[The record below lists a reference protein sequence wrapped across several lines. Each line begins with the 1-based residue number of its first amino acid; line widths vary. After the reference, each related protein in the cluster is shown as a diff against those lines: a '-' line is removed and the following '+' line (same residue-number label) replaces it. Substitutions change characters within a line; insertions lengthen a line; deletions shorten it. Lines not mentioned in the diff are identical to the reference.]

1 MYSNNIAYRQGNPMR
16 IRPLATM
23 AVLAAAA
30 LTLSACGGDDSTP
43 AASGG
48 SSSAAA
54 TTSSAPMATA
64 SAGTDTVSTFGAGCS
79 AVPTSGKG
87 SFSGMSTDPVATAAS
102 NNPVLSTL
110 VTAVTKAGLG
120 DSLNTAQNITVFAPS
135 NAAFA
140 KIPKATLAKVL
151 ADKATL
157 TKILTYHVVPQTL
170 TPDKLAGSFKTL
182 EGQNVTAAGSGDAFT
197 VGADK
202 ANVIC
207 GNVQTANATVYII
220 DSVLMPPTA

>member
-1 MYSNNIAYRQGNPMR
+1 MR

-30 LTLSACGGDDSTP
+30 LTLSACGGDDSTS
-43 AASGG
+43 AASGTT
-48 SSSAAA
+48 SAAAPTSAAA
-54 TTSSAPMATA
+54 TTA
-64 SAGTDTVSTFGAGCS
+64 AGTDTAMTFGAGCA
-79 AVPTSGKG
+79 AVPASGKG
-87 SFSGMSTDPVATAAS
+87 SFSGMATDPVATAAS
-102 NNPVLSTL
+102 NNPLLSTL
-110 VTAVTKAGLG
+110 VAAVTKAGLG

-135 NAAFA
+135 NDAFA
-140 KIPKATLAKVL
+140 KIPKATLDKVL

-157 TKILTYHVVPQTL
+157 TKILTYHVVPQKL
-170 TPDKLAGSFKTL
+170 TPDMLAGSFKTL
-182 EGQNVTAAGSGDAFT
+182 EGQNVTAAGAADAFT

-202 ANVIC
+202 ANVVC

>member
-1 MYSNNIAYRQGNPMR
+1 MR

-54 TTSSAPMATA
+54 PTTSEPMATPSA
-64 SAGTDTVSTFGAGCS
+64 SADAGTAMTFGAGCA
-79 AVPTSGKG
+79 AVPASGKG
-87 SFSGMSTDPVATAAS
+87 SFSGMATDPVATAAS

-110 VTAVTKAGLG
+110 VAAVTKAGLG

-135 NAAFA
+135 NDAFA
-140 KIPKATLAKVL
+140 KIPKATLDKVL

-157 TKILTYHVVPQTL
+157 TKILTYHVVPQKL
-170 TPDKLAGSFKTL
+170 TPDQLSGSFKTL
-182 EGQNVTAAGSGDAFT
+182 EGQMVTAAGSGDAFT
-197 VGADK
+197 VGAAK

>member
-1 MYSNNIAYRQGNPMR
+1 MR

-48 SSSAAA
+48 SSSAVAP
-54 TTSSAPMATA
+54 TSSAPMATPSA
-64 SAGTDTVSTFGAGCS
+64 SADSGTAMTFGAGCA
-79 AVPTSGKG
+79 AVPASGKG
-87 SFSGMSTDPVATAAS
+87 SFSGMATDPVATAAS

-110 VTAVTKAGLG
+110 VAAVTKAGLG

-135 NAAFA
+135 NDAFA
-140 KIPKATLAKVL
+140 KIPKATLDKVL

-157 TKILTYHVVPQTL
+157 TKILTYHVVPQKL
-170 TPDKLAGSFKTL
+170 TPDQLAGSFKTL
-182 EGQNVTAAGSGDAFT
+182 EGQMVTAAGSGNAFT
-197 VGADK
+197 VGAAK

>member
-1 MYSNNIAYRQGNPMR
+1 
-16 IRPLATM
+16 M

-30 LTLSACGGDDSTP
+30 LTLSACGSDGSTS
-43 AASGG
+43 AASG
-48 SSSAAA
+48 SSAAA
-54 TTSSAPMATA
+54 APTSSAPMATA
-64 SAGTDTVSTFGAGCS
+64 TAGTGMTFGAGCS
-79 AVPTSGKG
+79 AVPASGKG

-110 VTAVTKAGLG
+110 VAAVTKAGLG

-140 KIPKATLAKVL
+140 KIPKATLDKVL

-157 TKILTYHVVPQTL
+157 TKILTYHVIPQTVA
-170 TPDKLAGSFKTL
+170 PDQLAGSFTTL
-182 EGQNVTAAGSGDAFT
+182 EGQKVTAAGSGDAYT
-197 VGADK
+197 VGAGR
-202 ANVIC
+202 ANVVC

-220 DSVLMPPTA
+220 DSVLMPPAA